1 MEQRCGRGRGGAC
14 GRHHVVGVGKQPL
27 TGGVMMKER
36 GGADIWAET
45 KGGDGVQDG
54 LTCGPPLENRKGKTD
69 EWTRLGF

>member
-1 MEQRCGRGRGGAC
+1 
-14 GRHHVVGVGKQPL
+14 
-27 TGGVMMKER
+27 MMKER